1 MGTNR
6 KYEDNALRTIMHHR
20 AESADQMKLSEGFTD
35 RLMERIQQRE
45 VSKMIAQ
52 KRRGIVLWPW
62 LVAASVALLVVMCF
76 LLLRHTDYTPQTEL
90 AMKVIVNI
98 DSIKDSIKENTTQ
111 DTTNIM
117 REIERIR
124 YEAPKRPMAKVQKAP
139 TVPIAPTLDERME
152 DTLWA
157 ASKDVMDCED
167 ESIEDMKNEGMHKEL
182 YEKSRLFKTDIKA
195 YYEWVEAEIQSQMD
209 EMEKME
215 RELAT
220 FKGF

>member
-20 AESADQMKLSEGFTD
+20 AESADQMKLSEGFTN

-45 VSKMIAQ
+45 VSKTIAQ
-52 KRRGIVLWPW
+52 KRRRIW
-62 LVAASVALLVVMCF
+62 LCVGMVASVALLVVMGF
-76 LLLRHTDYTPQTEL
+76 LLLRHTDCTPQTEL
-90 AMKVIVNI
+90 AMNGTATT
-98 DSIKDSIKENTTQ
+98 DSIKDSIKESTTQ

-117 REIERIR
+117 QEIERIR
-124 YEAPKRPMAKVQKAP
+124 YEAPKRPMAKAHKVP
-139 TVPIAPTLDERME
+139 TIPIAPTPDERME

-157 ASKDVMDCED
+157 DSKDVMDGEN
-167 ESIEDMKNEGMHKEL
+167 ESIEDMKNERMHKEL

-195 YYEWVEAEIQSQMD
+195 YYEWVEAEIQSQTE

>member
-35 RLMERIQQRE
+35 QLMKRIQQRE
-45 VSKMIAQ
+45 ASKAIAM
-52 KRRGIVLWPW
+52 KRRRIW
-62 LVAASVALLVVMCF
+62 LCVGMVASVALLVVMSF
-76 LLLRHTDYTPQTEL
+76 LLLRHTDSTPPKEL
-90 AMKVIVNI
+90 AMNGTATT
-98 DSIKDSIKENTTQ
+98 DSIKDSIKESTTQ

-124 YEAPKRPMAKVQKAP
+124 YEAPKRPIAKAQKAP
-139 TVPIAPTLDERME
+139 TIPIAPTPDKRME

-157 ASKDVMDCED
+157 DSKDVMDGED
-167 ESIEDMKNEGMHKEL
+167 ERIEDMENEGMHKAL

-195 YYEWVEAEIQSQMD
+195 YYEWVEAEMQAQME
-209 EMEKME
+209 EMERME

>member
-35 RLMERIQQRE
+35 QLMKRIQQRE
-45 VSKMIAQ
+45 ASKAIAL
-52 KRRGIVLWPW
+52 KRRRIW
-62 LVAASVALLVVMCF
+62 LCVGMVASVALLVVMGF
-76 LLLRHTDYTPQTEL
+76 LLLRQTDSMPQREL

-139 TVPIAPTLDERME
+139 TVPIAPTPDERME

>member
-6 KYEDNALRTIMHHR
+6 KYEDHALRTIMHHR

-35 RLMERIQQRE
+35 RLMDRIQQRE
-45 VSKMIAQ
+45 ASKTIAL
-52 KRRGIVLWPW
+52 KRRRIWLCVGIV
-62 LVAASVALLVVMCF
+62 ASIALLVVMGF
-76 LLLRHTDYTPQTEL
+76 LLLRHTDSTPPKEL
-90 AMKVIVNI
+90 AMNGTATT
-98 DSIKDSIKENTTQ
+98 DSIKDSIKESTTQ

-124 YEAPKRPMAKVQKAP
+124 YEAPKHPMAKVQKTP
-139 TVPIAPTLDERME
+139 TIPIAPTPDERME

-157 ASKDVMDCED
+157 DSKDVMDGED

-195 YYEWVEAEIQSQMD
+195 YYEWVEAEIQSQTE
-209 EMEKME
+209 EMERME

>member
-6 KYEDNALRTIMHHR
+6 KYEDHALRTIMHHR
-20 AESADQMKLSEGFTD
+20 AESADQMKLSEGFTNQ
-35 RLMERIQQRE
+35 LMERIQQRE
-45 VSKMIAQ
+45 ASKTIAL
-52 KRRGIVLWPW
+52 KRRRIW
-62 LVAASVALLVVMCF
+62 LCVGMVASVALLVVMCF

-139 TVPIAPTLDERME
+139 TVPIAPTPDERME

-167 ESIEDMKNEGMHKEL
+167 ERIEDMKNEGMHKEL

-195 YYEWVEAEIQSQMD
+195 YYEWVEAEIQSKMD

>member
-35 RLMERIQQRE
+35 QLMKRIQQRE
-45 VSKMIAQ
+45 ASKAIAM
-52 KRRGIVLWPW
+52 KRRRIW
-62 LVAASVALLVVMCF
+62 LCVGMVASVALLVVMSF
-76 LLLRHTDYTPQTEL
+76 LLLRHTDSTPPKEL
-90 AMKVIVNI
+90 AMNGTATT
-98 DSIKDSIKENTTQ
+98 DSIKDSIKESTTQ

-139 TVPIAPTLDERME
+139 TVPIAPTPDERME